1 MCLLIFL
8 TLFVNFVNSEYCVC
22 TTVSCPEVGSNHIVM
37 GNGNANMY
45 YYYINRGE
53 FNVILSANGTIN
65 TNSLDNGSETT
76 SCTQKYSRLLE
87 DDRKDDCDAGH
98 ILANRLGGYGNEPL
112 NIFPQDP
119 SINRG
124 SYKTMES
131 QIYDCMIED
140 NIGYLS
146 WNFYYDNS
154 TSTKPNKVHY
164 AAYFDNYCDKI
175 DNIFSN

>member
-22 TTVSCPEVGSNHIVM
+22 TTVSCPEVGCNHIVM

-76 SCTQKYSRLLE
+76 SCTQKY
-87 DDRKDDCDAGH
+87 
-98 ILANRLGGYGNEPL
+98 
-112 NIFPQDP
+112 
-119 SINRG
+119 
-124 SYKTMES
+124 
-131 QIYDCMIED
+131 
-140 NIGYLS
+140 
-146 WNFYYDNS
+146 
-154 TSTKPNKVHY
+154 
-164 AAYFDNYCDKI
+164 
-175 DNIFSN
+175 